1 MQVVEATRLLVHS
14 TVSQVLTGGAQ
25 MVGMRSNSSSGR
37 LHTHTHG
44 LSSGN
49 QQPCNSSS
57 ASAVL
62 WCISC
67 VVVQQL

>member
-37 LHTHTHG
+37 LHTHTWTVIG
-44 LSSGN
+44 EISSR
-49 QQPCNSSS
+49 
-57 ASAVL
+57 ATVAVH
-62 WCISC
+62 
-67 VVVQQL
+67 QL